1 MAKVGGQDVRNG
13 DISIG
18 ACYGKPRCCCK
29 SVCVFLEADDISQP
43 HRCHS
48 NTDEVPCFCTAL
60 AGSFRVIYSS
70 LDVRTAEEGC
80 SCVN

>member
-1 MAKVGGQDVRNG
+1 MDRVGGQDVRNG
-13 DISIG
+13 AISIG
-18 ACYGKPRCCCK
+18 AVSGMPRCCCK
-29 SVCVFLEADDISQP
+29 RVCFFQAEDSSQP
-43 HRCHS
+43 HRCRG

-60 AGSFRVIYSS
+60 AGSIRVIYSL